1 VYVDQASL
9 NASVGTQAWPFH
21 SIREATTL
29 TAPRRATLRTIHV
42 AAGNY
47 NESGL
52 VTVGDR
58 VTLAGAGE
66 SLLTVTGGGACVF
79 AATTCTV
86 TVQGAGK
93 LTGATVT
100 STTGYPVEIAPGA
113 NGATIDHVTAR
124 GAPQDGFYVRA
135 TATLSNVSALNNTRF
150 GMTGRSITASPITIT
165 VTNGTFKG
173 NQMGGVS
180 VDRLASLTFTG
191 GAVESNGLDGI
202 DLGDS
207 SLAAGARQFT
217 VSNLSVKSNLGYGIA
232 VAGTGS
238 LKLRGTTMLGNEAG
252 LVFAQSAGNQLD
264 VGTSADAGNNVFGGV
279 SPGNNAREGLCIEQ
293 SGATGGQAAEGDT
306 WSKCPPS
313 SGKSPSSTCHGI
325 NTYVDVGYVP
335 VSVTSG
341 SPVAAPASCTVGP

>member
-1 VYVDQASL
+1 
-9 NASVGTQAWPFH
+9 
-21 SIREATTL
+21 
-29 TAPRRATLRTIHV
+29 
-42 AAGNY
+42 
-47 NESGL
+47 
-52 VTVGDR
+52 
-58 VTLAGAGE
+58 
-66 SLLTVTGGGACVF
+66 
-79 AATTCTV
+79 
-86 TVQGAGK
+86 
-93 LTGATVT
+93 
-100 STTGYPVEIAPGA
+100 
-113 NGATIDHVTAR
+113 
-124 GAPQDGFYVRA
+124 
-135 TATLSNVSALNNTRF
+135 
-150 GMTGRSITASPITIT
+150 M
-165 VTNGTFKG
+165 
-173 NQMGGVS
+173 
-180 VDRLASLTFTG
+180 
-191 GAVESNGLDGI
+191 
-202 DLGDS
+202 
-207 SLAAGARQFT
+207 
-217 VSNLSVKSNLGYGIA
+217 SNLSVKSNLGYGIA